1 MTNPVHGLIA
11 GATLFAGAA
20 LAEINLS
27 DGDLPDLKISGW
39 VDFNYV
45 QSDADVPGVA
55 SISPAIG
62 EADVLSLNEVEINFH
77 FDFGNGLTAKFDLQ
91 AATADQT
98 ASGADL
104 DDMQLEE
111 AYFSYNFLDGEDSS
125 LSLTAGRFFSSLGYE
140 AYDLTGLNQFSV
152 GYGPNNILGLQDGL
166 RLDYSSEMFALSASV
181 VDGIFTRDQAFNT
194 GANDLGFEFAAKFT
208 GVENLEVF
216 AGYALEDSGTALD
229 DADLFNIWISYQ
241 IGDLLLAAE
250 YADGSDIAGNDGD
263 SFLVAA
269 TYAVNDWLAF
279 TARYSQSDVEPSAGG
294 AEIAELSEYTL
305 AALFTVHDNLGV
317 IVEYRHD
324 EDDAAGVDAEGDTLA
339 IEATLTF

>member
-45 QSDADVPGVA
+45 QGDQDAA
-55 SISPAIG
+55 SANFAAAGIG

-91 AATADQT
+91 ADSAGQTGTATDI
-98 ASGADL
+98 
-104 DDMQLEE
+104 DDVELEE

-125 LSLTAGRFFSSLGYE
+125 LSLTAGRFFSGLGFE
-140 AYDLTGLNQFSV
+140 AYDLSGLYQFSA
-152 GYGPNNILGLQDGL
+152 GYGPNRILGLQDGV

-194 GANDLGFEFAAKFT
+194 GANDLGFEFSAKFT

-216 AGYALEDSGTALD
+216 AGYAFEDSGTAASD
-229 DADLFNIWISYQ
+229 GEIFNIWASYQ
-241 IGDLLLAAE
+241 IGDLLLAVE
-250 YADGSDIAGNDGD
+250 YTDGSDILTNDGD
-263 SFLVAA
+263 SFLVMAN
-269 TYAVNDWLAF
+269 YAVNDWLAF
-279 TARYSQSDVEPSAGG
+279 TARYSQTDIEASATG
-294 AEIAELSEYTL
+294 AEIAELDEYTL
-305 AALFTVHDNLGV
+305 AALFTVHDNLGI

-324 EDDAAGVDAEGDTLA
+324 EDDTLDAEADTLA